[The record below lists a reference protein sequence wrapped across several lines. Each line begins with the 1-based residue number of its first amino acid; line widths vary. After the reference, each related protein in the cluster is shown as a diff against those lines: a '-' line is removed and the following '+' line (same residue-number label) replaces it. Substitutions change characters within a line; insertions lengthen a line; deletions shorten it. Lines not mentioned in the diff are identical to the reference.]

1 MRELKEILNAFYF
14 ALSYFSIIPVFVKDM
29 QINDKTYKYT
39 LVLLP
44 LVGAILASIVIALNL
59 LLNQFFIPL
68 YASFVVAIVY
78 LALYGFIH
86 TEAIIDVVDAW
97 FASYSGKDAYAIM
110 KESTIG
116 AIGALYAIAF
126 VLLKVGIITY
136 VLHEEQY
143 ALFFMVCI
151 FSRLNLIYLL
161 EYFKFSKDSFLSLAF
176 AGSGVFR
183 LKIIALIYILIAFL
197 IGFNA
202 LILFILS
209 LISFYLILKVL
220 NKKFGFVNG
229 DCLGFTLEH
238 TELVLLNIGLAML
251 L

>member
-1 MRELKEILNAFYF
+1 MRDLKEILNAFYF

-44 LVGAILASIVIALNL
+44 LVGAILASIVIALNF
-59 LLNQFFIPL
+59 LLNQFFTPL

-136 VLHEEQY
+136 VLYEKQY
-143 ALFFMVCI
+143 ALFLIVCI

-161 EYFKFSKDSFLSLAF
+161 EYYKFSKDSFLSLAF
-176 AGSGVFR
+176 ANGSVFT
-183 LKIIALIYILIAFL
+183 LKILSLIYLIFAFI
-197 IGFNA
+197 IGSNV
-202 LILFILS
+202 LLLFILS
-209 LISFYLILKVL
+209 LLSFYFILKVL
-220 NKKFGFVNG
+220 DKKFGFVNG

-238 TELVLLNIGLAML
+238 TELVLLNIGLMIIL
-251 L
+251 